1 MEKPLW
7 RRRASTFV
15 VDSPHLRLRVDELEL
30 PDGTVVADYY
40 VRESEGFVVVFPV
53 TADDRIVLVRQYRY
67 GTDAIHL
74 ELPAGGLHA
83 GEDPR
88 DCAARELREETG
100 YEATS
105 WNSSVRTFPSRF
117 GRRRRRASFWRPVR
131 KKRATRI
138 PILPKFWKSSSLPSP
153 NSARCSQTARSTP
166 ATSWL
171 RDTACSIGSAVC
183 SRTCVARALEAR
195 VVTVWPTSR
204 IGAAGRFGF

>member
-105 WNSSVRTFPSRF
+105 WEFVGSYFPE
-117 GRRRRRASFWRPVR
+117 PVR
-131 KKRATRI
+131 
-138 PILPKFWKSSSLPSP
+138 
-153 NSARCSQTARSTP
+153 
-166 ATSWL
+166 ATSQARIFL
-171 RDTACSIGSAVC
+171 ATGAEK
-183 SRTCVARALEAR
+183 TCDPDPDPTEVLEVELATFAEFRAMLANGAIDAGHVLVAGYR
-195 VVTVWPTSR
+195 VLDR
-204 IGAAGRFGF
+204 LGRL